1 MSRFSQGLLVGLVA
15 ITAVIGSRE
24 ASADAPR
31 PVAKPATQAQV
42 KIGHFVTADGM
53 HGFVL
58 DRSGAKAKLKVDGD
72 KDIWEL
78 TMSEDRTSGQL
89 RGYLFVS
96 NDGARRLYIS
106 TGGWLTYYTGG
117 DEHQVTLDKA
127 VPALG
132 VATRKGAPVREV
144 PASEKLANELAP
156 LTVRAKF
163 KLAPNDASN
172 LAKVTEAFEKA
183 DASMFVRY
191 KDPGKD
197 GWVGRMVVTPRD
209 VSGASYGGNEY
220 STDDAELKRHKKL
233 AKHGGLIYGYS
244 SPGTPQGNHIKVR
257 LKDDS
262 SAAKLADN
270 TPGILWDIDGT
281 TVVFVSLDGGRY
293 EFNLEQ
299 GSSVTTP
306 VILKGAG
313 PDAAWPKPVTDTFLD
328 MTQISQLEKAGAV
341 PATTMPEI
349 DKIDTAWTTCT
360 AKGWVA
366 ATAKF
371 DTGRLNNGQ
380 IKAEIRKLHT
390 ACNKHIDKFET
401 VIVKFI
407 EDRAKARAA
416 VFAKAAARAKAVGA
430 NK

>member
-1 MSRFSQGLLVGLVA
+1 MSRLSQGLLVGFVA
-15 ITAVIGSRE
+15 ITAVTGSQV
-24 ASADAPR
+24 ATADAPR
-31 PVAKPATQAQV
+31 PVARPATQAQV

-58 DRSGAKAKLKVDGD
+58 DRSGAKAKLKIDGD
-72 KDIWEL
+72 KDVWEL
-78 TMSEDRTSGQL
+78 TMQEDRTSGEL

-96 NDGARRLYIS
+96 SDGARRLYIS
-106 TGGWLTYYTGG
+106 TGGWLTYYKGG
-117 DEHQVTLDKA
+117 DEHRVTLDKE

-132 VATRKGAPVREV
+132 VATKKGAPVRELS
-144 PASEKLANELAP
+144 AAEKLAKELAP
-156 LTVRAKF
+156 LTVRAKL
-163 KLAPNDASN
+163 KLTPADASN
-172 LAKVTEAFEKA
+172 LAKVTEAFDKA
-183 DASMFVRY
+183 EAAMFVRY

-197 GWVGRMVVTPRD
+197 GWVGRMVVAPSD
-209 VSGASYGGNEY
+209 VSGAAYGGNDY
-220 STDDAELKRHKKL
+220 VTDDVELKRHKKL
-233 AKHGGLIYGYS
+233 AKHGGVIYGYS
-244 SPGTPQGNHIKVR
+244 SPETPQGNHIKVS
-257 LKDDS
+257 LKDRDT
-262 SAAKLADN
+262 AKLADN
-270 TPGILWDIDGT
+270 TPGIVWDIDGT

-293 EFNLEQ
+293 EFNLDQ

-306 VILKGAG
+306 VIVKGAG

-328 MTQISQLEKAGAV
+328 MTQVSQLEKAGAV

-371 DTGRLNNGQ
+371 DTGKLNNGQ

-390 ACNKHIDKFET
+390 ACNKHIDKFEA
-401 VIVKFI
+401 VIVTFI

-416 VFAKAAARAKAVGA
+416 VFAKASARAKSVGA